1 VDLVDDAR
9 LRDPIWRT
17 SKGRHAAHAEIDGLL
32 AEWTRLHDKNALAA
46 ELQARGIAAG
56 PVNQVDDLL
65 FDPHL
70 AERDVFQPVL
80 HPNPLLGFRA
90 HPHPAMPW
98 RTVGRRRAMSE
109 DIHASGADNEDVLQ
123 RWLNLSPAEVDRLQA
138 SGALTVGE
146 PFQIDTVPD
155 APGMPRDPTY
165 AARLGLPRA
174 QG

>member
-1 VDLVDDAR
+1 VGDDR
-9 LRDPIWRT
+9 LRDRAWRT
-17 SKGRHAAHAEIDGLL
+17 SKGRHAAYAEIDGLL

-70 AERDVFQPVL
+70 AERDVFQPVV
-80 HPNPLLGFRA
+80 HPNALLGFSE

-98 RTVGRRRAMSE
+98 AAVGRRRAMSD
-109 DIHASGADNEDVLQ
+109 DIRSNGGDNEDVLH
-123 RWLNLSPAEVDRLQA
+123 RWLNLTGAEVERLQA
-138 SGALTVGE
+138 CGALTVGG
-146 PFQIDTVPD
+146 PFHIESVPD
-155 APGMPRDPTY
+155 TPGVPRDPTF

-174 QG
+174 GG